1 MATPSLTEST
11 LPGALGEILVTIRAG
26 GRESPRPAV
35 VLVHGFKGFRSWG
48 FFPTLADRLAK
59 AGFTT
64 ITYNASGSGVDAAGE
79 FVHPDRF
86 GHNTY
91 SAELADLR
99 TVLTALWAGELGVV
113 PPSSLGLMGHSRGA
127 GIALLQAAHD
137 PKVRALVSW
146 ASIGAVARWPAETIA
161 DWKGRGRLDIM
172 NLRTRQVLPLYLD
185 VLEEVEQQG
194 TRRLDLE
201 KAAALIEV
209 PWLLLHGEED
219 ESVSSTESEQLHAAS
234 GRGTTELR
242 IVQATGHTF
251 GATHPM
257 EETPEPLERTL
268 RATIDWFVAHL
279 T

>member
-1 MATPSLTEST
+1 MATPQLTEHS
-11 LPGALGEILVTIRAG
+11 LPGALGEILISVRGG
-26 GRESPRPAV
+26 GRGAPRPAV

-48 FFPTLADRLAK
+48 FFPTLAERLAK
-59 AGFTT
+59 AGFTAV
-64 ITYNASGSGVDAAGE
+64 TYNASGSGVNAAGE

-146 ASIGAVARWPAETIA
+146 ASIGSVGRWSAETIA
-161 DWKGRGRLDIM
+161 DWKARGRLDVM
-172 NLRTRQVLPLYLD
+172 NLRTRQVLPMYLEI
-185 VLEEVEQQG
+185 LEEVEREG
-194 TRRLDLE
+194 ERRLDLS
-201 KAAALIEV
+201 KAAAAVEV
-209 PWLLLHGEED
+209 PWLLLHGED
-219 ESVSSTESEQLHAAS
+219 DDSVAVSDSETLYAAS
-234 GRGTTELR
+234 GKGTTELR
-242 IVQATGHTF
+242 LVTGAGHTF
-251 GATHPM
+251 GATHPL
-257 EETPEPLERTL
+257 EGVPETLDRAM
-268 RATIDWFVAHL
+268 RATLDWFVAHL